1 MHPVTHLLA
10 GWIVADECKL
20 KGRDRALVAWS
31 CVVPDL
37 DGIGYVIDFI
47 NKTFNGHETTFYEIY
62 HHNWGHGLPAA
73 LLVAVIVS
81 FFAIEKRKTT
91 LLAFLT
97 FHLHLL
103 MDLAGS
109 RGSNPIDIWSIYYLS
124 PFSEKLTL
132 TWSGQWPLT
141 SWQNTSFTIIL
152 MLFCFYTATR
162 RDYSIVT
169 LFNQKGDRVFVNIL
183 KKWSGVFNKSLV

>member
-10 GWIVADECKL
+10 GWIVADECRL

-37 DGIGYVIDFI
+37 DGTGYLIDFF
-47 NKTFNGHETTFYEIY
+47 NKAFNGHETTYYEFY
-62 HHNWGHGLPAA
+62 HHAWGHGLPAA
-73 LLVAVIVS
+73 ILVTILTGILAV
-81 FFAIEKRKTT
+81 EKRKTA
-91 LLAFLT
+91 LLAFLA

-109 RGSNPIDIWSIYYLS
+109 RGSSPIDIWPVPYLS
-124 PFSEKLTL
+124 PFSEKWTL

-141 SWQNTSFTIIL
+141 GWQNTSITIIL
-152 MLFCFYTATR
+152 MIFCFYTAINR
-162 RDYSIVT
+162 GYSFVS
-169 LFNQKGDRVFVNIL
+169 LFNRKADLVFVNVL
-183 KKWSGVFNKSLV
+183 KKWFK